1 MQRPPPLWRQC
12 EYRLLWSGQVVS
24 TLGSHAAGIV
34 VPLLILAMTGS
45 PAAVGVASA
54 LGIIPYLLLSLP
66 VGALVDRWN
75 RRHLMIW
82 SDLGSALVVASV
94 PIARWLDR
102 LTLTQ
107 LSSRRGCKAR

>member
-1 MQRPPPLWRQC
+1 MADPDADPAAALGRNAASLPPLWRQR

-54 LGIIPYLLLSLP
+54 LGIIPYLLL
-66 VGALVDRWN
+66 
-75 RRHLMIW
+75 
-82 SDLGSALVVASV
+82 
-94 PIARWLDR
+94 
-102 LTLTQ
+102 
-107 LSSRRGCKAR
+107 RG